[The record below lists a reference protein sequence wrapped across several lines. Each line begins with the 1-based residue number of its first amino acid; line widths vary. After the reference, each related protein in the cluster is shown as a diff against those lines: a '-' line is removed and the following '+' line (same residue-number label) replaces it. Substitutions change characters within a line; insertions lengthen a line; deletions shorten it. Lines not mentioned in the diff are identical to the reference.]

1 MRGQRLGWWGR
12 TILLAT
18 AGAVAGAAVFAFCNF
33 WVFHAARPHV
43 FETLDGVP
51 ARDVAVVPGMGARR
65 GHLGGQLLERMNA
78 GLALYRAHKVKLI
91 LVSGIGDRPDRDEV
105 RPMAEWFEDH
115 GVPPTDILGDPVGY
129 RTLDTMQRAARLF
142 GVSRAIVCTQRL
154 YVTRSVF
161 LARQAGMD
169 AVALITPP
177 ERHVSGLSMRREALK
192 TVLAVFDSY
201 LFGRRA
207 KFSAPHGAWDGRPD
221 RVASLPDAPT
231 PVATVLA
238 SDERDDPEGQ
248 PSAAFTFL
256 TSVINAG
263 IADSHVATRP

>member
-1 MRGQRLGWWGR
+1 L
-12 TILLAT
+12 
-18 AGAVAGAAVFAFCNF
+18 GAAVFASCNF
-33 WVFHAARPHV
+33 WVMRATRPLV

-51 ARDVAVVPGMGARR
+51 ARDVAIVPGMGARR
-65 GHLGGQLLERMNA
+65 GIFGAQLLERMNT

-91 LVSGIGDRPDRDEV
+91 LISGIGDRPDRDEV

-115 GVPPTDILGDPVGY
+115 GVPASDILGDPVGY
-129 RTLDTMQRAARLF
+129 RTLDTMQRASRLF
-142 GVSRAIVCTQRL
+142 GIQRAIVCTQRL

-177 ERHVSGLSMRREALK
+177 ERNVSGLSMRREALK

-201 LFGRRA
+201 VFGRRP
-207 KFSAPHGAWDGRPD
+207 KFSAPHGAWDGRAD
-221 RVASLPDAPT
+221 HVAGLPRTST
-231 PVATVLA
+231 PVITVLA
-238 SDERDDPEGQ
+238 ADVRDEADGQ
-248 PSAAFTFL
+248 PSAAFTFF